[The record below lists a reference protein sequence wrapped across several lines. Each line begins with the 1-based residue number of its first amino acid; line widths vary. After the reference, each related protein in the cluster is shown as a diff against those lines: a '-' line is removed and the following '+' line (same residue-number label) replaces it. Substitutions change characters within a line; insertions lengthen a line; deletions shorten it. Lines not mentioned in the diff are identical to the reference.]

1 MTIPVRF
8 LVSLNAASIMKDTLL
23 LIVIV
28 MQFTLIVV
36 RTQQHHLIYLLI
48 FLTDYE
54 SDTIMMTCNKFM
66 HLSMAKI

>member
-1 MTIPVRF
+1 MPIPVRF
-8 LVSLNAASIMKDTLL
+8 LVSLNASIMKDTLL

-54 SDTIMMTCNKFM
+54 SDTIMMTM
-66 HLSMAKI
+66 HKIYAPFHG